1 MAYSKKKW
9 VSNEVITAPD
19 LNRMED
25 GIDNAYNKVEKLLT
39 EMDISNELREAAL
52 NLITQYTF
60 SFKNSG
66 NTLKIS
72 AQ

>member
-1 MAYSKKKW
+1 MAYSKKNW
-9 VSNEVITAPD
+9 VSHEVITAPD

-25 GIDNAYNKVEKLLT
+25 GIDNAYHRVEQLLT
-39 EMDISNELREAAL
+39 EMDVSDELRNAVL